1 MKRHKQKKLRIKIT
15 VIMQKKTQT
24 PPMIQKNQ
32 NNHRTTYH
40 NKKIYASYTKNNPR
54 NNSEV
59 T

>member
-1 MKRHKQKKLRIKIT
+1 
-15 VIMQKKTQT
+15 MQKKTQT

-40 NKKIYASYTKNNPR
+40 TKKIHASYTKNNPR